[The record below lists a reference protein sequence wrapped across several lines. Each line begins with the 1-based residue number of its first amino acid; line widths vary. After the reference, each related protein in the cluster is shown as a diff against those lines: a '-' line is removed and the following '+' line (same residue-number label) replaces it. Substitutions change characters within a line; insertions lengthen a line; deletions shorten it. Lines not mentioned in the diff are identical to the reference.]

1 MPRSKREDYPGAWHH
16 VMNRGARRAPIF
28 TRDTDCVKFL
38 SIIGDIVE
46 RHGIEVHAYSLMPN
60 HYHLL
65 VRTPF
70 ANLSRCMR
78 HLNGTFTLWL
88 NKVYEWDGPVFRGR
102 YQSQVV
108 EDEKYLRILL
118 AYIHLNPII
127 AHLAPRLDSFAWT
140 SHRIYLGRDTAPD
153 WLTTEH
159 LLELF
164 GSAKKLSK
172 FVQSVRNK
180 AIEYPE
186 DFDPETGLFGKKSIK
201 RRRTRFNELAVSQ
214 TAEGDEQLTER
225 VLAEVCELTGA
236 SFEELKRKE
245 MGPRANPARRFAAWA
260 LQRGGDQTY
269 RQISQTLDMPYS
281 QVAKLL
287 SRIRRRGATGQL
299 KEWMEQWPMK
309 SPRN

>member
-28 TRDTDCVKFL
+28 TRDADCIKFL
-38 SIIGDIVE
+38 SIVGDVVE

-65 VRTPF
+65 VRTPL

-78 HLNGTFTLWL
+78 HLNGTYTLWL
-88 NKVYEWDGPVFRGR
+88 NKTYNWDGPVFRGR

-108 EDEKYLRILL
+108 EDEKHLRILL
-118 AYIHLNPII
+118 AYIHLNPIS

-140 SHRIYLGRDTAPD
+140 SHRIYLGRGSVPD
-153 WLTTEH
+153 WLSLEH
-159 LLELF
+159 FLRML
-164 GSAKKLSK
+164 GGAKKLNK
-172 FVQSVRNK
+172 FVQSVRKK

-201 RRRTRFNELAVSQ
+201 RRQSRFNEPAGSSPAGEDSQLA
-214 TAEGDEQLTER
+214 EK
-225 VLAEVCELTGA
+225 VLAEVCRLTGA
-236 SFEELKRKE
+236 SLEELRRRE
-245 MGPRANPARRFAAWA
+245 MGPRANPARRFAVWA
-260 LQRGGDQTY
+260 LQRAGDQTY
-269 RQISQTLDMPYS
+269 RQIANALDMHYS

-287 SRIRRRGATGQL
+287 SRIRRGKATGQL
-299 KEWMEQWPMK
+299 KEWIEQWQ
-309 SPRN
+309 RRE